1 MEQQELPFQPR
12 TDNMPRGDFK
22 DQTIEELR
30 AKLHASQRE
39 VERAKMWIEAGETR
53 CNELAAE
60 ISNMDVKL
68 NVQRE
73 TIQQLKKE
81 RDFYQGAKME
91 REKKYTQEEIQ
102 EIAESGLAD
111 ELERLNEREAIQ
123 AEGAARSEIL
133 HTGLSQIPLSALRK
147 IGSIFVEGQ
156 LKYGRDNW
164 KKGAFNKPYQQERA
178 EHALV
183 HFLEYLHQE
192 SNDGSTPIQQLAKVA
207 WFCVTQIDT
216 LERESTEELMQ

>member
-1 MEQQELPFQPR
+1 
-12 TDNMPRGDFK
+12 MPRGDFK

-30 AKLHASQRE
+30 SKLHASQRE
-39 VERAKMWIEAGETR
+39 VANTLACMKSQDETIE
-53 CNELAAE
+53 ELRAE
-60 ISNMDVKL
+60 IVSL
-68 NVQRE
+68 QE
-73 TIQQLKKE
+73 TSDNRWITIRQLQKE
-81 RDFYQGAKME
+81 RDFYQGAKLE
-91 REKKYTQEEIQ
+91 RESTSAIDELIQ
-102 EIAESGLAD
+102 ERA
-111 ELERLNEREAIQ
+111 AIQ
-123 AEGAARSEIL
+123 AAEGSGLGGAAKSEIL

-164 KKGAFNKPYQQERA
+164 KKGAFNKSYQLERA

-216 LERESTEELMQ
+216 IEREDLSLTEAQPRE